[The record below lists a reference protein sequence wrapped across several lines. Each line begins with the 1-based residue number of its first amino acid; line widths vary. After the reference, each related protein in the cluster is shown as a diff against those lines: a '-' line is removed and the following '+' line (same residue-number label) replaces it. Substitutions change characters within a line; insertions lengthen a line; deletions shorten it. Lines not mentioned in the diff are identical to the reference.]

1 MTRRRTNQRR
11 TGWFGGALFLA
22 ALSGACHGSTSKS
35 ETRETISAS
44 ASSKPLRAAP
54 SASAL
59 ANAAP
64 STTSA
69 PPQRPAACRVLRV
82 TGKVETTAK
91 HEPLVTLGALDGHS
105 WLTLAPGAEIVVRH
119 ASSAREYAIAGPALT
134 LPCRNGAEQ
143 VLLTQGSFKSSK
155 GTGARP
161 GAEVWLAT
169 PFGAA
174 RYGDAD
180 LTSKVQKAAW
190 QLDVRVGP
198 VFVEAPMPSSGT
210 RAGELSGPNGR
221 AIARGK
227 PDPRALVEACESTA
241 RRAREAAEGV
251 VVAKASDLGSRAASQ
266 LRSRREARASCMV
279 AEASLALLSDAE
291 ASARLGDQLRS
302 ADAEWRGVP
311 PPGQN

>member
-11 TGWFGGALFLA
+11 PGWFGGALFLA
-22 ALSGACHGSTSKS
+22 GLSGACHGSTAKTES
-35 ETRETISAS
+35 RPSAT
-44 ASSKPLRAAP
+44 SKPPAAPP

-64 STTSA
+64 STTSS
-69 PPQRPAACRVLRV
+69 PPPRPAACRVLRV
-82 TGKVETTAK
+82 TGKVETTAT
-91 HEPLVTLGALDGHS
+91 HEPLVTLAALDGHS
-105 WLTLAPGAEIVVRH
+105 WLTLAAGAEIVVRH
-119 ASSAREYAIAGPALT
+119 ASSAREYAIQGPGLT

-143 VLLTQGSFKSSK
+143 ILLTQGSFKSSK

-198 VFVEAPMPSSGT
+198 VFVEGPLPISGT
-210 RAGELSGPNGR
+210 RAGELAGPNGR
-221 AIARGK
+221 AVARGK

-241 RRAREAAEGV
+241 RLARDAAKGV
-251 VVAKASDLGSRAASQ
+251 VAAKASDLGSRAASQ
-266 LRSRREARASCMV
+266 LRSRREARANCMV